1 MTRSRKKRLPLV
13 IESGKR
19 RPNSVMIAAKF
30 ATECNIAVRQI
41 VPIFPHWKEY
51 KKYPKMIDA
60 YISRVVSKFH
70 MDADS
75 LPTKKACVAM
85 LKKAVRQQ
93 RYKLKKRYFDA
104 LPLHLVPKTS
114 PVDTMTNEQWD
125 KLVEHWKNE
134 QKMVTCEKN
143 RENRSKVQFHQTTG
157 SRSYEMQIV
166 DLADKYKNEPPNALE
181 LLKEMHY
188 NKKKGFAPAVQSLI
202 AEIEEKLNEPVDDG
216 LQPKDVT
223 DVVSQPLVQKTK
235 KNRFLVNVGLQ
246 SNATRVSAEHDL
258 EEELVVEKQTSS
270 DLREVVK
277 AQQQQME

>member
-1 MTRSRKKRLPLV
+1 MQSSVVTRGMKNCPADVNAMNNQAEIPNQATEEADVGEQNGCLAGDQHVRTELNLDGHTPNGATMNDVNENGQTQVANIAEDDLFDEENRTRGPSIRRELVQMTRLRKKRLPLV
-13 IESGKR
+13 IEPGKR
-19 RPNSVMIAAKF
+19 RPNSVMIAVKF

-70 MDADS
+70 TDADS
-75 LPTKKACVAM
+75 LPMKKACVAM
-85 LKKAVRQQ
+85 LKKVVRQQ

-143 RENRSKVQFHQTTG
+143 RENRSKLQFHQTTG

-166 DLADKYKNEPPNALE
+166 DLANKYKKNHQ
-181 LLKEMHY
+181 MH
-188 NKKKGFAPAVQSLI
+188 
-202 AEIEEKLNEPVDDG
+202 
-216 LQPKDVT
+216 
-223 DVVSQPLVQKTK
+223 
-235 KNRFLVNVGLQ
+235 
-246 SNATRVSAEHDL
+246 
-258 EEELVVEKQTSS
+258 
-270 DLREVVK
+270 
-277 AQQQQME
+277 

>member
-13 IESGKR
+13 IEPGKR

-60 YISRVVSKFH
+60 YISRVVVSVQTCPFPLFICNIKIVHSITIGNVVYCHQSKFH
-70 MDADS
+70 TDADS
-75 LPTKKACVAM
+75 LPMKKACAAM
-85 LKKAVRQQ
+85 LKKVVRQQ

-134 QKMVTCEKN
+134 QKMV
-143 RENRSKVQFHQTTG
+143 RSSNF
-157 SRSYEMQIV
+157 SNFIM
-166 DLADKYKNEPPNALE
+166 
-181 LLKEMHY
+181 
-188 NKKKGFAPAVQSLI
+188 F
-202 AEIEEKLNEPVDDG
+202 
-216 LQPKDVT
+216 DVMC
-223 DVVSQPLVQKTK
+223 
-235 KNRFLVNVGLQ
+235 
-246 SNATRVSAEHDL
+246 A
-258 EEELVVEKQTSS
+258 
-270 DLREVVK
+270 
-277 AQQQQME
+277 